1 MYKIG
6 LRSGAPVS
14 VGHMME
20 VEGNMA
26 ATDISRGQVVCII
39 NGYIYYASEE
49 ENKCPDALVSSI
61 EKDSEGTPIR
71 GTVMLLTPD
80 MFLEAPVAGTDAQ
93 IAGLKNGKYIAFNNT
108 GVDASATSAFCQIID
123 TLGAKKAGDKILVR
137 FVKKEGNE

>member
-20 VEGNMA
+20 VAGTDTY
-26 ATDISRGQVVCII
+26 TDIAPGTLICIVE
-39 NGYIYYASEE
+39 GMMETAPAGG
-49 ENKCPDALVSSI
+49 CPDAVVSSV
-61 EKDSEGTPIR
+61 EENSSGVPIR

-93 IAGLKNGKYIAFNNT
+93 IAGLKNGNYIAFNDT
-108 GVDASATSAFCQIID
+108 GVDASETSAFCQIID

-137 FVKKEGNE
+137 FVKKEDNA

>member
-20 VEGNMA
+20 VAGTVA
-26 ATDISRGQVVCII
+26 YTDIAPGTLICIVE
-39 NGYIYYASEE
+39 GMM
-49 ENKCPDALVSSI
+49 ENAPTGGCPDAVVSSV
-61 EKDSEGTPIR
+61 EMNRSGVPIR

-93 IAGLKNGKYIAFNNT
+93 IAGLKNGNYIAFNDT

-137 FVKKEGNE
+137 FVKKEDNA